1 VETLANSAMNHPSNL
16 SIWGVAGLTKV
27 SMAAGKY
34 SKRLIAQKL
43 PVTVLLANRGL
54 VVVVNRN
61 EVTT

>member
-1 VETLANSAMNHPSNL
+1 MNQSSKL
-16 SIWGVAGLTKV
+16 SIWGVAGFAKL